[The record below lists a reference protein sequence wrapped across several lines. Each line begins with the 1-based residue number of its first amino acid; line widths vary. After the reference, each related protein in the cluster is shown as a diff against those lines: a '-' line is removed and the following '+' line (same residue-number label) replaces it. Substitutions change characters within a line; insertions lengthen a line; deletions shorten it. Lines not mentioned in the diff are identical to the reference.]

1 LVQRGTTFIESPEKS
16 GYARSVRGICWTAGI
31 LASLALA
38 AEPDV
43 TGVAPPP
50 AAVTSA
56 ATSTVWV
63 IPLRGPIEPALLY
76 IVRRGAREA
85 AKGNVSAVVFVMD
98 TPGGQL
104 DAAEGII
111 RQIQGIR
118 VPTYTWVERHAFSA
132 GALIALATKKIYMA
146 PGSLIGDALPIMVVP
161 LLGPQE
167 MPDDLK
173 EKIVAATAAIARS
186 AAEQAGH
193 DPAVAEAM
201 VRADMELKIDGEV
214 IKPAGRLLTLTA
226 EEARRPVGPNRRP
239 LLSAGTVCSLEELL
253 AVVGLAG
260 AQVRELRVTSA
271 ERLARWIQ
279 ALSWLFLLVGI
290 GGIYIEVKTPG
301 FGLPGTIGILALAI
315 FFWGHHVA
323 GLAGYE
329 DLALIVLGVVLLAVE
344 LWLPGFGIFGMLGTL
359 LLVAGVILTMSERP
373 LGGGWW
379 PEPISLRRALGQ
391 FGAAVAGTAVLI
403 WAIQRWFP
411 RTRAYHALVLTASTS
426 RTQGFTSSHV
436 PTDLLGQ
443 TGVALSDLRPAGI
456 VRLGDSRLDVVT
468 DGEFVPAGTRVRVV
482 HVDGF
487 RVVVEPLPNTE
498 GGSPT

>member
-1 LVQRGTTFIESPEKS
+1 MWRGTTFIESTEES
-16 GYARSVRGICWTAGI
+16 GYARSVRGICWTAWI

-43 TGVAPPP
+43 QGVAPPP
-50 AAVTSA
+50 AAATSA

-63 IPLRGPIEPALLY
+63 IPIRGPIEPALLY

-85 AKGNVSAVVFVMD
+85 AEGNVSAVVFVMD

-146 PGSLIGDALPIMVVP
+146 PGSLIGDALPIMVMP
-161 LLGPQE
+161 LLGPQD

-173 EKIVAATAAIARS
+173 EKVVAATAAIARS

-239 LLSAGTVCSLEELL
+239 LLSAGTVRSLEELL

-260 AQVRELRVTSA
+260 AQVQELRVTSA

-329 DLALIVLGVVLLAVE
+329 DLALIVLGVALLAVE

-373 LGGGWW
+373 LSGGWW
-379 PEPISLRRALGQ
+379 PELISLRRALGQ
-391 FGAAVAGTAVLI
+391 FGAAVVGTAVLI

-411 RTRAYHALVLTASTS
+411 KTRAYHALVLTASTS

-443 TGVALSDLRPAGI
+443 TGVALSDLRPAGV

-482 HVDGF
+482 QVDGF

-498 GGSPT
+498 GGSPS